1 MQQPLV
7 SIIIPAYNR
16 EQHISEALESILAQT
31 YTNWEVWAVDD
42 GSTDG
47 TVATLEDWGK
57 KDSRIKYLKRDRL
70 PKGAPTCR
78 NIGLS
83 LAKGQLVIFLD
94 SDDLLAPYCLEQRV
108 KAMDMEPD
116 KDFMVFPMMIFK
128 TKPGDLTLLWSDYK
142 GEDAF
147 AEFIAMRTPWQTT
160 GPIWRRKALE
170 QWGGGWWD
178 ETVLTWQDWEFHIRM
193 LLLGLR
199 YKVAEDLPDCFLRR
213 DDRERISAGD
223 MKLERLQA
231 KLDLFE
237 KVLALLNQ
245 NKRLT
250 PEAKAAFARLIIQ
263 HAERSA
269 ILYPKE
275 NISFSFMNQLKQ
287 WNLLRPNQTGL
298 MKTYIK
304 FLSIAKRSK
313 LPLLTSIGYK
323 LAHKILPK
331 NLLTDKQVSKASVT
345 PDVLNQ
351 VNLLL
356 YG

>member
-1 MQQPLV
+1 LAPWCLENRVEQFKKYPHLDFLV
-7 SIIIPAYNR
+7 FPILLFTEIP
-16 EQHISEALESILAQT
+16 
-31 YTNWEVWAVDD
+31 
-42 GSTDG
+42 G
-47 TVATLEDWGK
+47 
-57 KDSRIKYLKRDRL
+57 
-70 PKGAPTCR
+70 
-78 NIGLS
+78 
-83 LAKGQLVIFLD
+83 D
-94 SDDLLAPYCLEQRV
+94 SDILFSNYS
-108 KAMDMEPD
+108 
-116 KDFMVFPMMIFK
+116 
-128 TKPGDLTLLWSDYK
+128 GDDALTQ
-142 GEDAF
+142 
-147 AEFIAMRTPWQTT
+147 FIKQKSPWQTM
-160 GPIWRRKALE
+160 GPIWRKE
-170 QWGGGWWD
+170 SVKKIGGWD
-178 ETVLTWQDWEFHIRM
+178 EGLATWQDWEFHIRM

-245 NKRLT
+245 NKKLT
-250 PEAKAAFARLIIQ
+250 PEAKAAFARLITQ

-287 WNLLRPNQTGL
+287 WNLLRSDQTGL
-298 MKTYIK
+298 MKIYIK

-313 LPLLTSIGYK
+313 LPLLTSIEYK